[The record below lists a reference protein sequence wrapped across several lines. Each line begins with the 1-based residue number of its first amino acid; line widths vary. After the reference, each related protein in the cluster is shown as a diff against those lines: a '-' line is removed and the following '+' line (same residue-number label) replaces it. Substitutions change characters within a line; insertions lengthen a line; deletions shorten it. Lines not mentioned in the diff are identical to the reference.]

1 MLENKDSLQEIIKS
15 LEEDDET
22 TIVKKWNEEL
32 FSKFILLFPI
42 IIFLVTFFV
51 INKDKTIFDLLIF
64 VLGCLGLI
72 TFGLFINFAISKK

>member
-1 MLENKDSLQEIIKS
+1 MPENKDSLQEVIKS

-64 VLGCLGLI
+64 ILGCLGLI
-72 TFGLFINFAISKK
+72 AFGLFINFAISKK

>member
-64 VLGCLGLI
+64 ISGCFGLI
-72 TFGLFINFAISKK
+72 AFGLFINFAISKK

>member
-1 MLENKDSLQEIIKS
+1 MPENKDSLQEIIKS
-15 LEEDDET
+15 LEEEDEK

-51 INKDKTIFDLLIF
+51 INKDKTFFDLLIF
-64 VLGCLGLI
+64 VLGCLSLI